1 MTVASCT
8 AGVAA
13 TCELTA
19 IASSPLPREK
29 LLKMRTLVQV
39 WLWVLLTFIPSPQ
52 ELLTREF
59 STVQVLPLPQTSM
72 QCLDQTLLIVQL
84 PPPASTANKVGP
96 LTGPVAS
103 MVRLLNEVEIPWK
116 TMPFVHLAETYTN
129 LVYHSPAPPIVTAP
143 GLIELWAFK

>member
-72 QCLDQTLLIVQL
+72 QCLVHTLSIVQL
-84 PPPASTANKVGP
+84 PPPAKIACKAG
-96 LTGPVAS
+96 VA
-103 MVRLLNEVEIPWK
+103 L
-116 TMPFVHLAETYTN
+116 
-129 LVYHSPAPPIVTAP
+129 
-143 GLIELWAFK
+143 G